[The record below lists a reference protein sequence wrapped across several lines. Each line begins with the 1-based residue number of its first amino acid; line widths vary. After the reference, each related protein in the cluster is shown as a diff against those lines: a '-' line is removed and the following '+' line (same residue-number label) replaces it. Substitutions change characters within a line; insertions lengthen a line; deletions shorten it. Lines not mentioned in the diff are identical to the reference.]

1 MAQQRPTSRSSHMR
15 FSKFAS
21 RPVRVVFLFVAA
33 LLAGP
38 RARAANLLVYNNNDI
53 GPGSLRQVISDN
65 NATPGGNT
73 IIFSNVVTGTITLTN
88 GSLTISKNLTLIGPG
103 ANVLAVSGN
112 HASRVFLVT
121 N

>member
-1 MAQQRPTSRSSHMR
+1 MR
-15 FSKFAS
+15 I
-21 RPVRVVFLFVAA
+21 AA
-33 LLAGP
+33 
-38 RARAANLLVYNNNDI
+38 
-53 GPGSLRQVISDN
+53 LRQVISDN
-65 NATPGGNT
+65 NATPGSNT

-121 N
+121 NATTVGISGLTISNGSVTNTTFPNNSGGGIFNDHSTLTIS